1 MGTTR
6 FDLEKFNGENDF
18 YLWSLKMR
26 AILIQQGLDSALDGE
41 EEKSKKEREEGS
53 SSSGEDLRT
62 INNKAHSTIILH
74 LSDEVLREVTKEKS
88 ASGLWAKLEE
98 LFLKK
103 SLAKRLYMKRK
114 LYTFSMKEGT
124 TMRDHVDEFN
134 KLILDLE
141 NVNVMLE
148 DEDRALILLS
158 SLPDSYEHFVDTL
171 LYGRQTLTLK
181 DVKNALESKYL
192 KKRADGK
199 DQITRDGLVAK
210 AKTEKN
216 MYKDKKNKNQKEKT
230 DKMKKKRKCYFC
242 QKEGHYIKDCF
253 EKKKLEKL
261 QKESTG
267 KADIASV
274 DEGGSEDADVLIAAD
289 KKSSGEWI
297 LDSGCSFHMCPHK
310 DFFVTFKSIDG
321 GKVLLGNNLACK
333 VAGIGSVRIKM
344 YDGSVK
350 GLEQVRCVPEL
361 KRNLISLGMI
371 DQLGCCIKAE
381 NGELQILKDGAIIMK
396 GCRRNGLYVL
406 KGSVELHGII
416 TNVNSDKTRL
426 WHMRLAHMS
435 EKGLKE
441 LSKQGLLGTDQISA
455 LEFCEKCVFGKATRQ
470 KFNPGKQ
477 ETKNTLDYIHSD
489 LWGPSQVPSHG
500 GARYFITFIN
510 DFSRKVWVYVLKH
523 KSEAFEKFKDWLTL
537 IENQTERRVKRLRTD
552 NGLEYCC
559 NDFEQ
564 FCIKKGI
571 ARHKTVRHTP
581 QQNGLAERMNRTL
594 VEKGKLEPKAVKGY
608 FIGYP
613 EGVKGYKIWCIDGK
627 PSRTL
632 ISRDVVFDEEPMLH
646 QKVETELTTPDT
658 NEVKEH
664 NFEVESSEEKKTT
677 ERDSKPCQKTHIT
690 SQMNEYQLTRDMEK
704 RIIKPPKRYGIA
716 DMISYAL
723 AVAEEVIG
731 EEPVSYNQAM
741 GSKVREKWLDAMNE
755 EIISLKKNRT
765 WILVKKPQNKRLVSC
780 KWTYKI
786 KEGTVDVEPPRY
798 KARLVAKGFTQKH
811 GVDFNEVFS
820 PVVKYSSIRILLAI
834 AAYNDLELDQMD
846 VKTAFLHGNLE
857 EEILMDQPEGFIE
870 EGTEDM
876 VCLLKR
882 SLYGLKQSPRQW
894 YLRFDEFMISHG
906 YCRSQY
912 DSCVYFKTL
921 SSEDRIYLLL
931 NVDDMLIACKKKEE
945 IERLKMELN
954 TAFEMKDLGTA
965 TRILGMQ
972 IVRNRSKGT
981 LFLTQAMYA
990 KRVLSR
996 FEMSGAKPAT
1006 VPMSAH
1012 FRLSKLQEP
1021 EEDHDLEHMKSVPYS
1036 SAVGSI
1042 MYSMV
1047 CTRPDVAHS
1056 VGVVSRFMGNP
1067 GKEHWSAVKWLLRY
1081 LKGTANHGIL
1091 YGGSESNSCQV
1102 SGFVDS
1108 DFAADLDKR
1117 RSITGYVFIL
1127 NGGAVSWKAS
1137 LQSVVALSTTEAEY
1151 IALTEAVKE
1160 AKWLSGLVSEFGL
1173 KQESVCIGYDSSSAI
1188 QLSKNPKYHERT
1200 KHIDVR
1206 LHFVKDE
1213 IANGIVNVI
1222 KVPTQTNPAD
1232 ILTKAVPAIKFR
1244 NSLNLVGVGSL

>member
-26 AILIQQGLDSALDGE
+26 AILIQEGLDSALDGE
-41 EEKSKKEREEGS
+41 EEQKSKKEREEGS
-53 SSSGEDLRT
+53 SSSGGDLRT
-62 INNKAHSTIILH
+62 LNNKAHNTIILH
-74 LSDEVLREVTKEKS
+74 LSDEVLREVAKEKS

-103 SLAKRLYMKRK
+103 SLAKSLYMKRK

-124 TMRDHVDEFN
+124 AMRDHVDEFN

-181 DVKNALESKYL
+181 YVKNALESKDL

-199 DQITRDGLVAK
+199 DQITGDGLIAK
-210 AKTEKN
+210 AKTEKKI
-216 MYKDKKNKNQKEKT
+216 YKDKKNKNQKEKT
-230 DKMKKKRKCYFC
+230 DKTKKKRKCYFC

-261 QKESTG
+261 QKESSG
-267 KADIASV
+267 KVDIASV
-274 DEGGSEDADVLIAAD
+274 DEGESEDADVLIAAD

-594 VEKGKLEPKAVKGY
+594 VEKVRCMLFNANLSKHFWAEVVTTATYLVNKSPSAALHFKTPQGVWSGKPPDLSNLRVFGCLIYAHINQGKLEPKAVKGY

-613 EGVKGYKIWCIDGK
+613 EGVKGYKLWCIDGK
-627 PSRTL
+627 PTRTL
-632 ISRDVVFDEEPMLH
+632 IS
-646 QKVETELTTPDT
+646 
-658 NEVKEH
+658 
-664 NFEVESSEEKKTT
+664 
-677 ERDSKPCQKTHIT
+677 
-690 SQMNEYQLTRDMEK
+690 
-704 RIIKPPKRYGIA
+704 
-716 DMISYAL
+716 
-723 AVAEEVIG
+723 
-731 EEPVSYNQAM
+731 
-741 GSKVREKWLDAMNE
+741 
-755 EIISLKKNRT
+755 
-765 WILVKKPQNKRLVSC
+765 
-780 KWTYKI
+780 
-786 KEGTVDVEPPRY
+786 
-798 KARLVAKGFTQKH
+798 
-811 GVDFNEVFS
+811 
-820 PVVKYSSIRILLAI
+820 
-834 AAYNDLELDQMD
+834 
-846 VKTAFLHGNLE
+846 
-857 EEILMDQPEGFIE
+857 
-870 EGTEDM
+870 
-876 VCLLKR
+876 
-882 SLYGLKQSPRQW
+882 
-894 YLRFDEFMISHG
+894 
-906 YCRSQY
+906 
-912 DSCVYFKTL
+912 
-921 SSEDRIYLLL
+921 
-931 NVDDMLIACKKKEE
+931 
-945 IERLKMELN
+945 
-954 TAFEMKDLGTA
+954 
-965 TRILGMQ
+965 
-972 IVRNRSKGT
+972 
-981 LFLTQAMYA
+981 
-990 KRVLSR
+990 
-996 FEMSGAKPAT
+996 
-1006 VPMSAH
+1006 
-1012 FRLSKLQEP
+1012 
-1021 EEDHDLEHMKSVPYS
+1021 
-1036 SAVGSI
+1036 
-1042 MYSMV
+1042 
-1047 CTRPDVAHS
+1047 
-1056 VGVVSRFMGNP
+1056 
-1067 GKEHWSAVKWLLRY
+1067 
-1081 LKGTANHGIL
+1081 
-1091 YGGSESNSCQV
+1091 
-1102 SGFVDS
+1102 
-1108 DFAADLDKR
+1108 
-1117 RSITGYVFIL
+1117 
-1127 NGGAVSWKAS
+1127 
-1137 LQSVVALSTTEAEY
+1137 
-1151 IALTEAVKE
+1151 
-1160 AKWLSGLVSEFGL
+1160 
-1173 KQESVCIGYDSSSAI
+1173 
-1188 QLSKNPKYHERT
+1188 
-1200 KHIDVR
+1200 
-1206 LHFVKDE
+1206 
-1213 IANGIVNVI
+1213 
-1222 KVPTQTNPAD
+1222 
-1232 ILTKAVPAIKFR
+1232 
-1244 NSLNLVGVGSL
+1244 